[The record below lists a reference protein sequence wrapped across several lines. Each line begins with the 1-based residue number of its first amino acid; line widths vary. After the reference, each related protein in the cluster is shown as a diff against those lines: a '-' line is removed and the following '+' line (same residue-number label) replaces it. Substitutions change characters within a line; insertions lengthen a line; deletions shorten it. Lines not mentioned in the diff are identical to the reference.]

1 MNEEELKE
9 IILEKTLKNSQ
20 AMEDYFRRLFL
31 CLSLP
36 LKTRE
41 QAAPQHRA
49 SSLHSVCTVLARK
62 SQGKAPAAETLKE
75 NGNTLK
81 ENLKNGKEKG
91 AYQ

>member
-1 MNEEELKE
+1 
-9 IILEKTLKNSQ
+9 
-20 AMEDYFRRLFL
+20 MEDYFRRLFL

-36 LKTRE
+36 LKT
-41 QAAPQHRA
+41 
-49 SSLHSVCTVLARK
+49 
-62 SQGKAPAAETLKE
+62 QGKAPAAETLKE

>member
-1 MNEEELKE
+1 
-9 IILEKTLKNSQ
+9 
-20 AMEDYFRRLFL
+20 MEDYFRRLFL

-81 ENLKNGKEKG
+81 ENLKNGKGKS
-91 AYQ
+91 ALSIVYRVFNN